1 MLIQE
6 LRRESGSHLHMRWH
20 GFSQTTSLGDL
31 AQMLTAQRVVNLLR
45 KEGTADFEFPV
56 PWNRPDPNADVTPE
70 MRADLE
76 ARLDAVSA
84 FPGFVG

>member
-1 MLIQE
+1 
-6 LRRESGSHLHMRWH
+6 MRWH
-20 GFSQTTSLGDL
+20 GFAQSTTLGDL
-31 AQMLTAQRVVNLLR
+31 AQMLTAQRVVNFLR
-45 KEGTADFEFPV
+45 PQGAPVFEFPV
-56 PWNRPDPNADVTPE
+56 PWDRPDPNADVTPE